1 MSFKHPIPYLL
12 QQFHRPTIVLQ
23 HEVSPFLQGLNSEEQ
38 RVARSI
44 YLSHLPVYLIVGSG
58 ILTVFQS
65 VRIRGQSRRYGWLY
79 LPSLGLARQD
89 K

>member
-23 HEVSPFLQGLNSEEQ
+23 HDASPFLQGLNSEEQ
-38 RVARSI
+38 RVA
-44 YLSHLPVYLIVGSG
+44 LSLPFTNLPNSGSG
-58 ILTVFQS
+58 ILTVSQS